1 MRGRVVGLLL
11 AIPAY
16 AFFWVPFILSYEP
29 SPANALLLM
38 LPGVTLLVWAV
49 ALIEQVL
56 HGDVH

>member
-1 MRGRVVGLLL
+1 LLL